1 MKSSPASSAAAL
13 FTPCRSDPGGI
24 APPRAV
30 KTAIY
35 YAELAP
41 FRELFR
47 RGRPVLCYHKVAR
60 KPLRARVRSTFIP
73 PRLFAAQ
80 MAELRADGF
89 RTVGPDAC
97 LQGGGGKEVVLTFD
111 DGSASVLRRAAPVLA
126 RHGFTAIN
134 YLVSDLLGGINRWD
148 TDLGEV
154 PDRLMDEAEIR
165 EWLAAGHQIGAHT
178 RTHPVLTEIP
188 AARAREEIAGS
199 KKALEDRF
207 GFAVKHF
214 CYPYGEVSPAVRD
227 MVAEAGFETAVT
239 TAPGIARAG
248 VDPFLIPRLGA
259 RGHSLNFRNVLR
271 SLTGR
276 RPGFSSEDLRGL
288 YPAD

>member
-1 MKSSPASSAAAL
+1 MKLSPASSAAAL
-13 FTPCRSDPGGI
+13 STPCRSDPGE
-24 APPRAV
+24 PR
-30 KTAIY
+30 
-35 YAELAP
+35 
-41 FRELFR
+41 
-47 RGRPVLCYHKVAR
+47 
-60 KPLRARVRSTFIP
+60 RSGPGAT
-73 PRLFAAQ
+73 RL
-80 MAELRADGF
+80 
-89 RTVGPDAC
+89 
-97 LQGGGGKEVVLTFD
+97 
-111 DGSASVLRRAAPVLA
+111 
-126 RHGFTAIN
+126 H
-134 YLVSDLLGGINRWD
+134 
-148 TDLGEV
+148 
-154 PDRLMDEAEIR
+154 
-165 EWLAAGHQIGAHT
+165 GHQIGAHT

-227 MVAEAGFETAVT
+227 MVTEAGFETAVT

>member
-1 MKSSPASSAAAL
+1 MK
-13 FTPCRSDPGGI
+13 
-24 APPRAV
+24 
-30 KTAIY
+30 KTTIY

-41 FRELFR
+41 FRAWFR
-47 RGRPVLCYHKVAR
+47 EGRPVLCYHKVAR

-80 MAELRADGF
+80 MRELRADGF
-89 RTVGPDAC
+89 RTAGPGAC
-97 LQGGGGKEVVLTFD
+97 LEEGGGREVVLTFD
-111 DGSASVLRRAAPVLA
+111 DGSASALRTAAPVLA
-126 RHGFTAIN
+126 EHGFTAIN

-154 PDRLMDEAEIR
+154 PDRLMDEGEVRA
-165 EWLAAGHQIGAHT
+165 WLAAGHRIGAHT

-207 GFAVKHF
+207 GLAVQHF
-214 CYPYGEVSPAVRD
+214 CYPYGKVSRAVRD
-227 MVAEAGFETAVT
+227 MVEEAGFETAVT
-239 TAPGIARAG
+239 TEPGLARAG

-259 RGHSLNFRNVLR
+259 RAHSLNFRNVLR
-271 SLTGR
+271 RLTGR
-276 RPGFSSEDLRGL
+276 RPGFSPEDLRGL
-288 YPAD
+288 PPAA